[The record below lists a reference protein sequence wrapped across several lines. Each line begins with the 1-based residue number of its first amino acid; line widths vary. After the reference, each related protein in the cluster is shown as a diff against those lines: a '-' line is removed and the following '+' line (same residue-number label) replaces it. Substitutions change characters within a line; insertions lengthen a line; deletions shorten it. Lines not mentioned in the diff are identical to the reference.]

1 MRNVLVSNLASLD
14 GFMAGPGGDIEWFTG
29 IADEQFA
36 AYGVDTIRTIDTML
50 FGRVTYE
57 LMAGYWPTASPEADD
72 PRIIEAMNSC
82 PKVVFSRTLQSV
94 DWSNTRLVNGDVAE
108 EVEKLKAQPGK
119 NMVIYGSGAIVS
131 TLAAAGLIDEYRIFV
146 APILLGRGLPLFR
159 EIERRISLELL
170 ETRRFGSGL
179 VLLRYRA

>member
-1 MRNVLVSNLASLD
+1 
-14 GFMAGPGGDIEWFTG
+14 
-29 IADEQFA
+29 
-36 AYGVDTIRTIDTML
+36 
-50 FGRVTYE
+50 
-57 LMAGYWPTASPEADD
+57 
-72 PRIIEAMNSC
+72 MNSC

-146 APILLGRGLPLFR
+146 APILLGSGLPLFR
-159 EIERRISLELL
+159 DIQRRISLELL
-170 ETRRFGSGL
+170 ETRSFGSGL